1 MHYVGE
7 LPRALEFFGQ
17 QTQELKALPYFILKH
32 VYVKGSQTHVLSQAV
47 LLAL

>member
-32 VYVKGSQTHVLSQAV
+32 VYVKGSHVLSQAG
-47 LLAL
+47 LLDL